1 MNRRRKVLKI
11 FLKLP
16 TLALTSSGDKG
27 ISQHKAPLFTANNYN
42 KWNKIRKYFMII
54 L

>member
-1 MNRRRKVLKI
+1 MQFIKI
-11 FLKLP
+11 NNQKRP
-16 TLALTSSGDKG
+16 LTPFDPKYYS
-27 ISQHKAPLFTANNYN
+27 NNYN